1 MIRSLKNFHTTTKSN
16 AQQKL
21 LILQKGFTFHIHIFH
36 MEDERNHGR
45 AEHFLDYFLIPFPNA
60 VRPYFFLSI
69 LERDDIFSLAIN
81 LHKIQKKKSSLSSLT
96 DYLFLPFS
104 TNSPDCHSIKMCYQ
118 NLCMKIY
125 KN

>member
-1 MIRSLKNFHTTTKSN
+1 
-16 AQQKL
+16 
-21 LILQKGFTFHIHIFH
+21 

-81 LHKIQKKKSSLSSLT
+81 LHKMQKKKFSFVSHRLSLSTILNK
-96 DYLFLPFS
+96 LPRLPFHKNVLS
-104 TNSPDCHSIKMCYQ
+104 KSLYE
-118 NLCMKIY
+118 NL
-125 KN
+125 